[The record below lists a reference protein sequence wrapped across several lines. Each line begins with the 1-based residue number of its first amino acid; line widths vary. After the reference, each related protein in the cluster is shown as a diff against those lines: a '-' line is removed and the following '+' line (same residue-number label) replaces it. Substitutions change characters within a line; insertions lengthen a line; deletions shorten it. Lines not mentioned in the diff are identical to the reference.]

1 MRISNVSIVFTEV
14 LESLIK
20 KLKLDFMSRQIN
32 SSLNWPRSFEGK
44 KVLSSAKMPPYS
56 YLNVA
61 ESRTEA
67 LTLGNQ
73 R

>member
-1 MRISNVSIVFTEV
+1 M
-14 LESLIK
+14 K

-56 YLNVA
+56 CLNVA

>member
-1 MRISNVSIVFTEV
+1 MRISYVSIVFTEV

-20 KLKLDFMSRQIN
+20 KLKLDFMSRQTN

-44 KVLSSAKMPPYS
+44 KVLSSAKMSPYS

-61 ESRTEA
+61 ESRFEA